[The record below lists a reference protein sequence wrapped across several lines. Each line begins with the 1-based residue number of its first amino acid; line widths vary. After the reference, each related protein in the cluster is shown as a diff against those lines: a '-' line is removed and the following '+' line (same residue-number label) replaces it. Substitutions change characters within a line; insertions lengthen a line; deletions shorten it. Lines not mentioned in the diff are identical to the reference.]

1 MAEYIDKE
9 RFREVVHRNIAR
21 GDSFDQLIDIQP
33 TADVKP
39 IVHAHWIEGQTDNPK
54 MHNILCSHCFEGYP
68 SKGHSNSQYTKKKF
82 QWCPHCGA
90 KMNERGGEE

>member
-54 MHNILCSHCFEGYP
+54 MHNILCSH
-68 SKGHSNSQYTKKKF
+68 
-82 QWCPHCGA
+82 
-90 KMNERGGEE
+90 